1 MRSFLL
7 FHSIMLLQLIVRNVE
22 WYQFLINAFI
32 VIIGRSLD
40 IMSTRYVTKELFL
53 ETNKLARK
61 LGWKGMIL
69 IQLPLVLLGSLD
81 LYFALFIFM
90 WSLFLSANNLEGS
103 WYVKQV
109 GEEEYKEELKEEVQN
124 VKLSRLILGEISYI
138 LNFTISGILII
149 VFLFIY
155 RDLVA
160 IFFIALALICNG
172 ILSTVRSVLYLKELK
187 KDDAEKE

>member
-1 MRSFLL
+1 
-7 FHSIMLLQLIVRNVE
+7 MLLQLIVRNVE
-22 WYQFLINAFI
+22 WYQFLINALI

-40 IMSTRYVTKELFL
+40 ILSTRYVTKELFL

-103 WYVKQV
+103 WYVKEV

-124 VKLSRLILGEISYI
+124 VKLLTLILGEISYI

-149 VFLFIY
+149 VFLFIF
-155 RDLVA
+155 RDLLA

-172 ILSTVRSVLYLKELK
+172 VLSTIRSIMYLKELK
-187 KDDAEKE
+187 SEGDKKDDSENK